1 MAINSCL
8 AMNCSVGVQ
17 SGTRR
22 YGTRCCACS
31 RWVQKSYNKCNRN
44 TGVGVGDG
52 ESWVYQRSLTVSRG
66 PSNCR
71 SRNSQHCSQR
81 QISDLSA
88 KAGGNVQSMDQDY
101 ECTDFHH
108 NGNSID
114 EASNVKTYDL
124 VTLSNLCVDVIVPC
138 DSLPSAE
145 EEERKNLLNYLAE
158 NPPSMS
164 SWEVGGNT
172 NTLIAASRL
181 GMTVGSI
188 GHVGRDRFGY
198 FMQDVLSKEGVFLAS
213 GIVEEDSEVAKGFDT
228 LVCFVLVDKES
239 GEHSFCSRYDF
250 GPWPLFR
257 SVTTLSE
264 SVKSVLS
271 RSKSV
276 FVNGF
281 VFDEMPESLV
291 VSAARYT
298 QRHGALVLFDPGPRS
313 WTFCEGD
320 RRHALESMLD
330 VADVVL
336 MTEEEAAVVVG
347 TDDAVDA
354 AERLMA
360 RPNARAQWV
369 VIKRGSKGAV
379 LGEKATGK
387 LYHQDGYT
395 VNVKDTVGCG
405 DSFAAAIAL
414 GCTHSKDVAATLALA
429 GAVGAA
435 TAMGTGAGRNVATID
450 KVSNILKTN
459 ASSTPREVTDAAWN
473 IVLEACSISDE
484 ASNPS
489 V

>member
-1 MAINSCL
+1 M
-8 AMNCSVGVQ
+8 
-17 SGTRR
+17 
-22 YGTRCCACS
+22 YP
-31 RWVQKSYNKCNRN
+31 
-44 TGVGVGDG
+44 
-52 ESWVYQRSLTVSRG
+52 RSLTVDI
-66 PSNCR
+66 PDSNCH
-71 SRNSQHCSQR
+71 SRISRRCRRR
-81 QISDLSA
+81 QISGS
-88 KAGGNVQSMDQDY
+88 KIRAGRNVQSVDQNY
-101 ECTDFHH
+101 NSTDLHH
-108 NGNSID
+108 NGNGSD
-114 EASNVKTYDL
+114 EANSVKTYDL

-138 DSLPSAE
+138 DSLPSDDE
-145 EEERKNLLNYLAE
+145 DDRKALLKYLAE
-158 NPPSMS
+158 NPPSIS

-181 GMTVGSI
+181 GMTVGSV
-188 GHVGRDRFGY
+188 GQVGRDRFGY
-198 FMQDVLSKEGVFLAS
+198 FMQDVLSKEGVFMAS
-213 GIVEEDSEVAKGFDT
+213 GIVEEDSELAKGFET

-250 GPWPLFR
+250 GPWPLFQ

-264 SVKSVLS
+264 SVKKVLARS
-271 RSKSV
+271 RSI

-291 VSAARYT
+291 VSAARYA
-298 QRHGALVLFDPGPRS
+298 QKHGASVLFDPGPRS

-347 TDDAVDA
+347 TDDAVAA

-360 RPNARAQWV
+360 RPNSRAQWV
-369 VIKRGSKGAV
+369 VIKRGAKGAV
-379 LGEKATGK
+379 LGEKRTGT
-387 LYHQDGYT
+387 LHFQDGYT
-395 VNVKDTVGCG
+395 VDVKDTVGCG

-414 GCTHSKDVAATLALA
+414 GCTHTKDVVATLALA

-450 KVSNILKTN
+450 KVSTILKTN

>member
-1 MAINSCL
+1 VYQGPLTFDSRPSN
-8 AMNCSVGVQ
+8 
-17 SGTRR
+17 
-22 YGTRCCACS
+22 YCS
-31 RWVQKSYNKCNRN
+31 RISQPCRPRPISEARVSAGREIQ
-44 TGVGVGDG
+44 
-52 ESWVYQRSLTVSRG
+52 SLE
-66 PSNCR
+66 
-71 SRNSQHCSQR
+71 
-81 QISDLSA
+81 
-88 KAGGNVQSMDQDY
+88 QDHK
-101 ECTDFHH
+101 CTDAHH
-108 NGNSID
+108 NGNISD
-114 EASNVKTYDL
+114 EASSVKTYDL

-138 DSLPSAE
+138 DSLPSSDE
-145 EEERKNLLNYLAE
+145 DERKTLLHYLTE
-158 NPPSMS
+158 NPPSIS

-181 GMTVGSI
+181 GMTVGSV

-198 FMQDVLSKEGVFLAS
+198 FMQDVLSKEGVFMAS
-213 GIVEEDSEVAKGFDT
+213 GIVEEDSDLAKGFDT
-228 LVCFVLVDKES
+228 LVCFVLVDKET

-257 SVTTLSE
+257 SVTSLSE
-264 SVKSVLS
+264 SVKNVIS
-271 RSKSV
+271 RTRSV

-291 VSAARYT
+291 VSAAHYA
-298 QRHGALVLFDPGPRS
+298 QQHGALVLFDPGPRS
-313 WTFCEGD
+313 WTFGEGD

-330 VADVVL
+330 VSDVVL

-360 RPNARAQWV
+360 RPNSHAQWV

-379 LGEKATGK
+379 LGEKRTGK

-395 VNVKDTVGCG
+395 VDVKDTVGCG

-414 GCTHSKDVAATLALA
+414 GCTHNKDVVATLALA

-450 KVSNILKTN
+450 KVSTILKTN
-459 ASSTPREVTDAAWN
+459 ASNTPREVTDAAWN